1 MSTRTILAFSTA
13 VAVVFAAGAYTP
25 AFAQEKPQTQPQQKQ
40 QQQKVTSPV
49 MGDLVSVD
57 TDARTIT
64 VRAQGGQTLQFS
76 YTDKTEVSGAQKTV
90 QGLATMKDARV
101 TVHFTESGARREAT
115 RIIVQQ

>member
-1 MSTRTILAFSTA
+1 MLTRTILAFSTA

-40 QQQKVTSPV
+40 QQEVTSPV

-57 TDARTIT
+57 PDARTIT

-101 TVHFTESGARREAT
+101 TVHFTESGGRREAT